1 MSGHKPDFAFLS
13 EKRGQ
18 EIAEKAFCMMIPF
31 LRGDVFVNILSTN
44 NKFQS
49 QMVLIK
55 PQLEILLSFV
65 TRGAFNA
72 RLVATINLSA
82 GSPWNSPGSRD
93 DKTAISGDN

>member
-18 EIAEKAFCMMIPF
+18 EIAEKAFCMMIRF

-65 TRGAFNA
+65 TTS
-72 RLVATINLSA
+72 L
-82 GSPWNSPGSRD
+82 
-93 DKTAISGDN
+93 ISIPCFVNRRNQVIFE